1 MRTWVNVARYQL
13 IRPALYLGMPWAIMA
28 FSFAVNLAIFRLFP
42 GQSGVPAG
50 NNAYHATGA
59 VSVIYIFFF
68 IMGITSAAQSLP
80 FGLALGV
87 SRRSYYTGTAL
98 LAVTLAAADG
108 LALTVL
114 QAIERA
120 TGGWGEAMHFF
131 RVPYILV
138 GPWYLT
144 WLTSFVGLALL
155 FIYGMWFSI
164 VYRRW
169 RMSGTLAFLA
179 AQVTVVLAIVLL
191 IIRTDAGPGIA
202 RFLTGLPAA
211 GLTGLL
217 AALAALLFAGG
228 YATIRRVTV

>member
-1 MRTWVNVARYQL
+1 MRTWVNVARYHL
-13 IRPALYLGMPWAIMA
+13 VRPALYLGLPWAIMA
-28 FSFAVNLAIFRLFP
+28 FSFAVNLAIFSLVP
-42 GQSGVPAG
+42 IHSGVPHS
-50 NNAYHATGA
+50 NNAYHDTGA
-59 VSVIYIFFF
+59 IAVIYIFFF
-68 IMGITSAAQSLP
+68 VMGITSAAQSLP
-80 FGLALGV
+80 FGLALGM

-108 LALTVL
+108 LLLTML

-120 TGGWGEAMHFF
+120 TGGWGEAMHYF
-131 RVPYILV
+131 RVPFILI

-155 FIYGMWFSI
+155 FVYGMWFSI

>member
-108 LALTVL
+108 LVLTVL